1 MQCHANVDLTRL
13 DWCALMR
20 SLANQTEASL
30 LLTTSRHSPRV
41 SRRRI
46 LGLGA
51 ALAASFAL
59 LPTSVHARRLRMA
72 IVTGGTG
79 GVFYPY
85 GGGLAKL
92 LTEHGDNLQATA
104 QVTGGSVDNIML
116 LDAGQAELGF
126 STVDSAFEAIKG
138 RAPYDS
144 VGRQKVSTL
153 AVLYDSFLHLVVD
166 ASKPIH
172 RTADLKGM
180 RVSIGSA
187 GSSTEA
193 FADRVLQAAG
203 LNPLKDVTR
212 DNLSVA
218 ESVSALKDGKIAGL
232 FWVGGIP
239 TSAINDLS
247 ISGQP
252 ALRFVPTAGE
262 LPALEAA
269 WPGIYSPFDLLAGT
283 YRTQDEAV
291 PGLGVANLLLVP
303 SAIDGEFVTRVLE
316 TFFGNLDQLHKIHPE
331 ARKLTLAGAA
341 RRTAVPFHPAAEAF
355 YRSRGVLA

>member
-1 MQCHANVDLTRL
+1 ML
-13 DWCALMR
+13 
-20 SLANQTEASL
+20 LA
-30 LLTTSRHSPRV
+30 
-41 SRRRI
+41 
-46 LGLGA
+46 GL
-51 ALAASFAL
+51 ALAAAACT
-59 LPTSVHARRLRMA
+59 PMAERERRLRMA

-85 GGGLAKL
+85 GGGLAKVL
-92 LTEHGDNLQATA
+92 SERGRNIQATA

-138 RAPYDS
+138 RAPYDA
-144 VGRQKVSTL
+144 VGPQKIASA

-166 ASKPIH
+166 ASKPI
-172 RTADLKGM
+172 RRVADLKGM

-193 FADRVLQAAG
+193 FADRVLAAAG
-203 LNPLKDVTR
+203 LDPLRDVTR

-218 ESVSALKDGKIAGL
+218 ESVAALKDGKVAGL
-232 FWVGGIP
+232 FWVGGVP
-239 TSAINDLS
+239 TSAINDLA

-252 ALRFVPTAGE
+252 RLRFVPTADE
-262 LPALEAA
+262 LPELERR
-269 WPGIYSPFDLLAGT
+269 WPGIYSAFELPAGSYKDQT
-283 YRTQDEAV
+283 APV
-291 PGLGVANLLLVP
+291 PGLGVANLLLAP
-303 SAIDGEFVTRVLE
+303 SAVDDEFVTRVLA
-316 TFFGNLDQLHKIHPE
+316 TFFDNLDEVHRIHPE

-355 YRSRGVLA
+355 YRARGVLA